1 MTISNLNL
9 IEAADL
15 DDLLTTGMT
24 KVIADR
30 ERLPNGYYLSFSFRD
45 LVATTPEAARTKR
58 FVIPRDCYL
67 EAMAVT
73 GGEVNAAVSADLTGD
88 GSLANFPVRLS
99 GTLGTGFSDLTRKFY
114 DSTVTKDLDRA
125 FRLLN
130 QGSTCTLVVSSAQTV
145 VNTTLTVTLVLRQF
159 MGRQ

>member
-1 MTISNLNL
+1 MTISNGSL

-15 DDLLTTGMT
+15 DGLLTAGMT
-24 KVIADR
+24 KIIADR
-30 ERLPNGYYLSFSFRD
+30 ERLPNGYYLSFSFYD

-67 EAMAVT
+67 ETMAVT
-73 GGEVNAAVSADLTGD
+73 GGEVSAAVSADLTGD

-99 GTLGTGFSDLTRKFY
+99 GTLGAGVSDLTRKFY

-130 QGSTCTLVVSSAQTV
+130 QGSTCTLMVSSSKLV
-145 VNTTLTVTLVLRQF
+145 SGSTLTVTLVLRQF